1 MYKITRT
8 LTLLSLVVLLAA
20 LPACAT
26 QAGAEGALAQP
37 QPQSMTQPVP
47 AAGGPAAG
55 HQMAAPAA
63 TPAGQAGEKPAV
75 MECPMMKQMMQM
87 QAQGGMKM
95 DCPMMEMMKAGHGQ
109 DAQLKS
115 DNPVIKA
122 YAEAS
127 ARMHKDMAAPLTG
140 DADRDFLKG
149 MVPHH
154 QGAIDMA
161 RVVLKYGKDPKI
173 KKLARRII
181 AAQEKEIAMMNGWL
195 SSGDG
200 KKPKATETPAPT
212 GHSGH

>member
-1 MYKITRT
+1 MHGTIRAMG
-8 LTLLSLVVLLAA
+8 LVALIVLLAA

-47 AAGGPAAG
+47 AAVSPAAG

-63 TPAGQAGEKPAV
+63 TPAGQAGEKPAA
-75 MECPMMKQMMQM
+75 MDCPMMQKMKEM

-95 DCPMMEMMKAGHGQ
+95 DCPMMEKMMAGRGQ

-127 ARMHKDMAAPLTG
+127 ARMHKDMASPLTG

-181 AAQEKEIAMMNGWL
+181 AAQEKEIALMNGWL

-200 KKPKATETPAPT
+200 KKTKIPETPAPT